1 MSRSRV
7 LPFALF
13 ALAAF
18 ALAPLAHAEHPSG
31 YDSDR
36 YGYNDGRG
44 NGYRDPYTPTYEQ
57 GDYDQGYASYR
68 NLHDEVHDAVD
79 QALGADAARIRID
92 VRGSNV
98 YLSGSVRNSQ
108 VRAIAHE
115 VAHDVPGVRSVSMR
129 NLYVSRGYGYRY

>member
-7 LPFALF
+7 LSFALL
-13 ALAAF
+13 ALTLT
-18 ALAPLAHAEHPSG
+18 LAPLAHAQQAYY

-44 NGYRDPYTPTYEQ
+44 YGYRDHYAPRYEH
-57 GDYDQGYASYR
+57 DYYDRGYAHYR
-68 NLHDEVHDAVD
+68 NLHDEVHDAVEH
-79 QALGADAARIRID
+79 ALGADAARIRID
-92 VRGSNV
+92 VRGRNV
-98 YLSGSVRNSQ
+98 YLSGSVRNQ
-108 VRAIAHE
+108 RARAIAHE

>member
-13 ALAAF
+13 ALAF
-18 ALAPLAHAEHPSG
+18 ALAPLAHAQQASY
-31 YDSDR
+31 YDTDR

-44 NGYRDPYTPTYEQ
+44 DGYRDQYAPRYEQ
-57 GDYDQGYASYR
+57 GYYDDRRYSDYR
-68 NLHDEVHDAVD
+68 NLHDEVHAAVE

-92 VRGSNV
+92 VRGRNV
-98 YLSGSVRNSQ
+98 YLSGSVRDPR